1 MRHPIL
7 LVVLLAACVRIE
19 DGSKAATDS
28 SAAIRPD
35 TTAQPISDQSLRPGA
50 QADPSTFVRGNPAAI
65 IEALATDSM
74 APLTVIDT
82 SPTLLPTESDLA
94 VLKRAVIVPVA
105 GITRE
110 RLRDS
115 YDEKR
120 GGSRAHEA
128 LDILAPR
135 GTPVLSAASGR
146 VLKLF
151 TSAAGGLMV
160 YAADSSDR
168 FILMYG
174 HLDAYAPGL
183 ADGQPLRQGQPIGTV
198 GTTGNA
204 PPGTP
209 HLHFAIGRSSDTKVW
224 YKAAPLN
231 PYPLFVP

>member
-1 MRHPIL
+1 MRHSIL
-7 LVVLLAACVRIE
+7 LVLLLAACVRIE
-19 DGSKAATDS
+19 DSRSATDS
-28 SAAIRPD
+28 SAALRPD
-35 TTAQPISDQSLRPGA
+35 TTPQPISDQSLRPGA
-50 QADPSTFVRGNPAAI
+50 EADPSTFVRGNPAAI

-74 APLTVIDT
+74 TTLTVIDS
-82 SPTLLPTESDLA
+82 SPMLLPTESDLA
-94 VLKRAVIVPVA
+94 VLKRSLIVPVA
-105 GITRE
+105 GITRDQ
-110 RLRDS
+110 LRDS
-115 YDEKR
+115 YNEKR
-120 GGSRAHEA
+120 GGSRPHEA
-128 LDILAPR
+128 IDVLAPR

-151 TSAAGGLMV
+151 TSVAGGLMI

-183 ADGQPLRQGQPIGTV
+183 AEGQPLRQGQPIGTV